1 MITLIFPKL
10 MPTNSYRRTAGWT
23 TSGTARSQRLLHTA
37 HSQQQQQQQDYDLY
51 TIDVKS
57 EAPSRGGPVPGIE
70 VTTEMVQESA
80 AHDAEVGEL
89 QHHHRRTTLDA

>member
-1 MITLIFPKL
+1 
-10 MPTNSYRRTAGWT
+10 MPTNSYRRTTGWA

-37 HSQQQQQQQDYDLY
+37 HSQQQQPQQDYDLY

-57 EAPSRGGPVPGIE
+57 DEAPSRDGPLPGIE

-89 QHHHRRTTLDA
+89 QHRKRTTLDA